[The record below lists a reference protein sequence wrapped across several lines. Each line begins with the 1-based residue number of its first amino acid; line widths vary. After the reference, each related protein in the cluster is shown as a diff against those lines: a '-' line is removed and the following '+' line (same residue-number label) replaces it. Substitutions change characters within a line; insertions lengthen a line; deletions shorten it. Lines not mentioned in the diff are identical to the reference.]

1 MVPVSAAFRRAL
13 ESGAPQRV
21 LLAFP
26 DAIISNEDI
35 DVEGGVDFR
44 EVYCSEQDITIGLTP
59 ASEITFAVFNEDGHY
74 DDFAFGTF
82 DAYIGVRVSTR
93 DNGSAPTR
101 CPAITL
107 YAASLSASVNGNGHL
122 ETYEL
127 CPLGRFIAPRP
138 SVIRN
143 TLIDVQ
149 AYDQMT
155 LFDVDMPSAQ
165 ELGITY
171 PVTAGE
177 LLQALCDQAG
187 VAAVSYT
194 FLNSD
199 IALSAEPSIFKSL
212 TMREVLAY
220 IAEAAGANARFNRR
234 GQLELAWLTEQQ
246 SVFDEHCYTEFE
258 SSWYATP
265 RVDRLHVRNEDSTA
279 ETVIGSGNNTYMLQN
294 NPFLRQEDA
303 SQGFSVI
310 VSPSRISVYAND
322 TASFTAEIL
331 GVSTATVGWQRSQN
345 NVSWE
350 DTSDTGAT
358 LSFTASQQ
366 TCQYYYRAKVV
377 DSVGNTIYSNS
388 VKATLKGVRA

>member
-1 MVPVSAAFRRAL
+1 MVQVSSAFRSAL
-13 ESGAPQRV
+13 ASGAPQRV
-21 LLAFP
+21 VLAFQN
-26 DAIISNEDI
+26 AVITNEDI

-44 EVYCSEQDITIGLTP
+44 EVFCSEQDITIGLTP
-59 ASEITFAVFNEDGHY
+59 ASEITFAVFNEDGFY

-82 DAYIGVRVSTR
+82 DAYIGVRLSVSE
-93 DNGSAPTR
+93 NASAPTR
-101 CPAITL
+101 RPAVSVNAQL
-107 YAASLSASVNGNGHL
+107 LSATVSGNGHL

-143 TLIDVQ
+143 SLIDVQ

-155 LFDVDMPSAQ
+155 LFDVGMPSAQ

-177 LLQALCDQAG
+177 LLHALCDQAN

-199 IALSAEPSIFKSL
+199 IALNEEPSLFKNL
-212 TMREVLAY
+212 TMREVLGL
-220 IAEAAGANARFNRR
+220 IAEAAGANARFNRA
-234 GQLELAWLTEQQ
+234 GLLEFAWLTAQD

-322 TASFTAEIL
+322 TATFTAEIL

-350 DTSDTGAT
+350 DISDTGAT

-366 TCQYYYRAKVV
+366 SCSYYYRAKVTG
-377 DSVGNTIYSNS
+377 SASNIIYSNS
-388 VKATLKGVRA
+388 VKATLKGVTT